1 MLHEAEFSL
10 WHKIYTYLYISK
22 GLCGATRR
30 IAATHSPGRHHLPLR
45 RNYRNYLAR
54 REDDSPMRDRPM
66 NLLPR
71 RLVFST
77 LFFALAVILSGCAT
91 QSNNPQP
98 GVAEEEDFNDPFED
112 TNRKIFDFNQLVDRN
127 VLVPVAKAYRTV
139 LPDPVRDSLRDFLRN
154 LRAPLIFA
162 NNALQGDFEGAG
174 QTFARFTLNSTLGVG
189 GLIDV
194 AGRWGELPY
203 HEQDLGVTFGVWGI
217 PEGPYLV
224 VPVLGPSDP
233 RDLVGQTAEGF
244 GDPFNRLV
252 TGNPYTLYW
261 IPFVRGGVSGIDQRS
276 RYIETLADIE
286 RTSLDYYATIRS
298 LYRQRRAA
306 LMRREKEQNL
316 PPPASFSRND
326 NPVAPVHPPQAAMVS
341 EAQTVSEVSR

>member
-1 MLHEAEFSL
+1 
-10 WHKIYTYLYISK
+10 
-22 GLCGATRR
+22 
-30 IAATHSPGRHHLPLR
+30 
-45 RNYRNYLAR
+45 
-54 REDDSPMRDRPM
+54 M
-66 NLLPR
+66 NLRPLC
-71 RLVFST
+71 LVFSN
-77 LFFALAVILSGCAT
+77 LVPPLILLLSGCAT
-91 QSNNPQP
+91 PPNNAQSE
-98 GVAEEEDFNDPFED
+98 VVEAEDFNDPLED
-112 TNRKIFDFNQLVDRN
+112 TNRAIFDFNQMIDRN
-127 VLVPVAKAYRTV
+127 VLVPVAKTYRTV
-139 LPDPVRDSLRDFLRN
+139 LPEPVRDSLRDFLRN

-162 NNALQGDFEGAG
+162 NNALQGDFELAG

-194 AGRWGELPY
+194 AGRWGQLPY

-233 RDLVGQTAEGF
+233 RDLVGQVGEGF
-244 GDPFNRLV
+244 GDPFNILV

-306 LMRREKEQNL
+306 LIRGQRENL

-326 NPVAPVHPPQAAMVS
+326 SPAVPIGHRPQTAMASQARVVS
-341 EAQTVSEVSR
+341 GITW

>member
-1 MLHEAEFSL
+1 
-10 WHKIYTYLYISK
+10 
-22 GLCGATRR
+22 
-30 IAATHSPGRHHLPLR
+30 
-45 RNYRNYLAR
+45 
-54 REDDSPMRDRPM
+54 M
-66 NLLPR
+66 NLRPP
-71 RLVFST
+71 RLVFSS
-77 LFFALAVILSGCAT
+77 LSVVVSLILVGCAT
-91 QSNNPQP
+91 PSNNPQ
-98 GVAEEEDFNDPFED
+98 AEAAEAEDFNDPLED
-112 TNRKIFDFNQLVDRN
+112 TNRTIFDFNQVVDRN

-162 NNALQGDFEGAG
+162 NDALQGEFERAG
-174 QTFARFTLNSTLGVG
+174 QTFARFTLNSTLGMG

-203 HEQDLGVTFGVWGI
+203 HEDDLGLTFGVWGI

-224 VPVLGPSDP
+224 VPVLGPSTP
-233 RDLVGQTAEGF
+233 RDLTGQVAEGF
-244 GDPFNRLV
+244 GDPFNYIV

-261 IPFVRGGVSGIDQRS
+261 IPFVRGGVAGIDQRS

-306 LMRREKEQNL
+306 LIRHEKEQNL
-316 PPPASFSRND
+316 PPPSSFSRND
-326 NPVAPVHPPQAAMVS
+326 SPAAPASAKNLAARPVFVS
-341 EAQTVSEVSR
+341 ETPNVPEVSR

>member
-1 MLHEAEFSL
+1 
-10 WHKIYTYLYISK
+10 
-22 GLCGATRR
+22 
-30 IAATHSPGRHHLPLR
+30 
-45 RNYRNYLAR
+45 
-54 REDDSPMRDRPM
+54 M

-71 RLVFST
+71 RLVLSHMLVF
-77 LFFALAVILSGCAT
+77 LALMLPGCAT
-91 QSNNPQP
+91 RPNNSQP
-98 GVAEEEDFNDPFED
+98 GLAEEEDFNDPIED
-112 TNRKIFDFNQLVDRN
+112 TNRAIFDFNQMVDRN

-139 LPDPVRDSLRDFLRN
+139 LPEVVRDSLRDFLHN

-162 NNALQGDFEGAG
+162 NDALQGDFVLAG

-194 AGRWGELPY
+194 AGRWGQLPY
-203 HEQDLGVTFGVWGI
+203 HEQDLGVTFGVWGV

-224 VPVLGPSDP
+224 VPVLGPSNP
-233 RDLVGQTAEGF
+233 RDLSGQVAEGF
-244 GDPFNRLV
+244 GDPFNYIV

-261 IPFVRGGVSGIDQRS
+261 IPFVRGGVSGVDQRS
-276 RYIETLADIE
+276 RYIETLNDIE

-306 LMRREKEQNL
+306 LIRHEKEQNL

-326 NPVAPVHPPQAAMVS
+326 NPTLPVRRQQQAAMVS
-341 EAQTVSEVSR
+341 EGRIVSGISW

>member
-1 MLHEAEFSL
+1 MNF
-10 WHKIYTYLYISK
+10 
-22 GLCGATRR
+22 
-30 IAATHSPGRHHLPLR
+30 
-45 RNYRNYLAR
+45 
-54 REDDSPMRDRPM
+54 RP
-66 NLLPR
+66 PC
-71 RLVFST
+71 LVFST
-77 LFFALAVILSGCAT
+77 LLLIVALTLAGCAT
-91 QSNNPQP
+91 PSNNPQ
-98 GVAEEEDFNDPFED
+98 AEAAEAEDFNDPLED
-112 TNRKIFDFNQLVDRN
+112 TNRAIFDFNQVVDRN

-154 LRAPLIFA
+154 LREPLIFA
-162 NNALQGDFEGAG
+162 NDALQGEFERAG

-203 HEQDLGVTFGVWGI
+203 HEDDLGLTFGVWGI

-224 VPVLGPSDP
+224 IPVLGPSTP
-233 RDLVGQTAEGF
+233 RDLTGQVAEGF
-244 GDPFNRLV
+244 GDPFNYIV

-261 IPFVRGGVSGIDQRS
+261 IPFVRGGVAGIDQRS

-306 LMRREKEQNL
+306 LIRHEKEQNL
-316 PPPASFSRND
+316 PPPSSFSRND
-326 NPVAPVHPPQAAMVS
+326 SPAAPASAKSLAARPVFVS
-341 EAQTVSEVSR
+341 ETPNVPEVSR

>member
-1 MLHEAEFSL
+1 MNF
-10 WHKIYTYLYISK
+10 
-22 GLCGATRR
+22 
-30 IAATHSPGRHHLPLR
+30 
-45 RNYRNYLAR
+45 
-54 REDDSPMRDRPM
+54 RP
-66 NLLPR
+66 P
-71 RLVFST
+71 RLVFSNLLLVIT
-77 LFFALAVILSGCAT
+77 LTLTGCAT
-91 QSNNPQP
+91 PSNNPQ
-98 GVAEEEDFNDPFED
+98 AEAAEAEDFNDPLED
-112 TNRKIFDFNQLVDRN
+112 TNRAIFDFNQVVDRN

-154 LRAPLIFA
+154 LREPLIFA
-162 NNALQGDFEGAG
+162 NDALQGEFERAG
-174 QTFARFTLNSTLGVG
+174 QTFARFTLNSTLGAG

-203 HEQDLGVTFGVWGI
+203 HEDDLGLTFGVWGI

-224 VPVLGPSDP
+224 VPVLGPATP
-233 RDLVGQTAEGF
+233 RDLGGQVAEGF

-261 IPFVRGGVSGIDQRS
+261 IPFVRGGVAGIDQRS

-306 LMRREKEQNL
+306 LIRHEKEQNL
-316 PPPASFSRND
+316 PPPSSFSRND
-326 NPVAPVHPPQAAMVS
+326 SPAAPASAKSLAARPVFVS
-341 EAQTVSEVSR
+341 ETPNVPEVSR

>member
-1 MLHEAEFSL
+1 
-10 WHKIYTYLYISK
+10 
-22 GLCGATRR
+22 
-30 IAATHSPGRHHLPLR
+30 
-45 RNYRNYLAR
+45 
-54 REDDSPMRDRPM
+54 M
-66 NLLPR
+66 NLRPVC
-71 RLVFST
+71 LVFSNLVLLST
-77 LFFALAVILSGCAT
+77 LVLSGCAT
-91 QSNNPQP
+91 SPNNAQSE
-98 GVAEEEDFNDPFED
+98 VVETEDFNDPFED
-112 TNRKIFDFNQLVDRN
+112 ANRAIFDFNQKVDRN

-154 LRAPLIFA
+154 LREPLIFA
-162 NNALQGDFEGAG
+162 NDALQGEFERAG

-203 HEQDLGVTFGVWGI
+203 HEDDFGLTLGVWGL
-217 PEGPYLV
+217 PEGPYVV
-224 VPVLGPSDP
+224 VPVVGPATP
-233 RDLVGQTAEGF
+233 RDLGGQVAEGF
-244 GDPFNRLV
+244 GDPFTRLV

-306 LMRREKEQNL
+306 LIRHEKEQNL

-326 NPVAPVHPPQAAMVS
+326 SPVGPVNPPPQAAMVV
-341 EAQTVSEVSR
+341 EMPTVSEVSR

>member
-1 MLHEAEFSL
+1 
-10 WHKIYTYLYISK
+10 
-22 GLCGATRR
+22 
-30 IAATHSPGRHHLPLR
+30 
-45 RNYRNYLAR
+45 
-54 REDDSPMRDRPM
+54 M
-66 NLLPR
+66 NLRPLC
-71 RLVFST
+71 LVFSNMVFLST
-77 LFFALAVILSGCAT
+77 VILSGCAT
-91 QSNNPQP
+91 SPNNAQP
-98 GVAEEEDFNDPFED
+98 ETAEAEDFNDPLED
-112 TNRKIFDFNQLVDRN
+112 ANRKIFDFNQLVDRN
-127 VLVPVAKAYRTV
+127 VLVPVAEAYRSV
-139 LPDPVRDSLRDFLRN
+139 LPELVRDSLRDFLRN

-194 AGRWGELPY
+194 AGRWGQLPY
-203 HEQDLGVTFGVWGI
+203 HEEDLGVTFGVWGV

-224 VPVLGPSDP
+224 VPVLGPSNP
-233 RDLVGQTAEGF
+233 RDLVGQTGESF
-244 GDPFNRLV
+244 GDPFNLLV

-276 RYIETLADIE
+276 RYIETLSDIE

-306 LMRREKEQNL
+306 LIRGQRENL

-326 NPVAPVHPPQAAMVS
+326 NPTAPVGHRPQTAMASQARVVS
-341 EAQTVSEVSR
+341 GITW